1 MIIVPAY
8 NEQEVLKSSIE
19 RLWQIESELKQSQQ
33 ITMDSGILIVDDGSV
48 DQTWP
53 IIEQLHQKQPAISGL
68 RFSRNFGHQAALLAG
83 LTTAVWD
90 ADVMIT
96 IDADLQ
102 DDPEKIPAM
111 IEQYQAGCEIVYGV
125 RSDRQTDSWF
135 KRNTAAL
142 FYSLMHK
149 IGVIMIPDSADFRL
163 LSNRAVHA
171 LLKYSERGLFLRGLV
186 PQLGFQ
192 TGRVEYRRTPRLE
205 KPSIRLKRWSAWHL
219 TGSRP

>member
-102 DDPEKIPAM
+102 DDPEKNS
-111 IEQYQAGCEIVYGV
+111 GN
-125 RSDRQTDSWF
+125 D
-135 KRNTAAL
+135 
-142 FYSLMHK
+142 
-149 IGVIMIPDSADFRL
+149 
-163 LSNRAVHA
+163 RAV
-171 LLKYSERGLFLRGLV
+171 SS
-186 PQLGFQ
+186 
-192 TGRVEYRRTPRLE
+192 RL
-205 KPSIRLKRWSAWHL
+205 
-219 TGSRP
+219 